1 MEWPLVAT
9 VAKAKAV
16 EAETRAATVVHLP
29 PAAVA
34 AAWAGAGAAEPRAAT
49 VRVGAEAPR
58 ETRAGAWEPAASAER
73 EALPDREE
81 ELQEPE
87 ARAPAAVAAEAAR
100 EREATREREAA
111 RALEGEAVPAAVVPT
126 AGGTVAPKRSA
137 RKRRRPGA
145 ALARATVQPAMSASA
160 WCVPA

>member
-87 ARAPAAVAAEAAR
+87 AQ
-100 EREATREREAA
+100 
-111 RALEGEAVPAAVVPT
+111 AVPAAVVPT